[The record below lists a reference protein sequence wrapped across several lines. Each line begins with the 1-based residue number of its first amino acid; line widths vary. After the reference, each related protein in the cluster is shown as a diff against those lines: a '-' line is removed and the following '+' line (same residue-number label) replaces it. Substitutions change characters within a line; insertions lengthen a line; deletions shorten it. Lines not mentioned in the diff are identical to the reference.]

1 MIWDTILFVIFP
13 YIALA
18 LAVTVTIYRSIYR
31 PFSVSS
37 MSSQLLER
45 KKLYWGS
52 IPFHYGVVLVLLGHL
67 LAWLLPQDLR
77 LWNDL
82 PVRLY
87 VVELT
92 GLVLG
97 IWALAG
103 LVVLLWRRL
112 SVKRVRVQSTPMDFL
127 VLVLLL
133 VSVISGVLVA
143 TVYRFG
149 TYWFTAIFSPYLVS
163 IFTFQPQVSLLA
175 PLPFL
180 IKLHVTNFFILLAV
194 FPFSRLVHIITY
206 PIGYL
211 IRPWQIVIYNRKA
224 RLEEQP
230 LQSEEK

>member
-18 LAVTVTIYRSIYR
+18 LAVAVTIYRSIYR
-31 PFSVSS
+31 PFTVSS

-45 KKLYWGS
+45 KKLFWGS
-52 IPFHYGVVLVLLGHL
+52 IPFHYGIVLVLLGHL

-97 IWALAG
+97 VWALAG

-112 SVKRVRVQSTPMDFL
+112 SVKRIRVQSTPMDFL

-133 VSVISGVLVA
+133 VSAVSGVLVA

-163 IFTFQPQVSLLA
+163 IFTFQPQVSLLS

-194 FPFSRLVHIITY
+194 FPFSRLMHIITY

-224 RLEEQP
+224 RLQEQE
-230 LQSEEK
+230 LQSEEE